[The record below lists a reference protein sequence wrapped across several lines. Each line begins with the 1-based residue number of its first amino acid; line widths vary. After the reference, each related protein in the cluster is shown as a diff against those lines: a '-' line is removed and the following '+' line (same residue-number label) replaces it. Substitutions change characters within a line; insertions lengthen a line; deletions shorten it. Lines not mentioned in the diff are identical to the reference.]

1 MDWLQF
7 IAAMVGNLAWPLV
20 IVALFVILRK
30 HMGALADR
38 LLEFSFGGAKI
49 TFDKIL
55 QRGAEIIEE
64 TPVPQLQK
72 PEHPQLP
79 LEPPPDAA
87 PDKQTRE
94 EIATG
99 FVNRRRRR
107 KEGLSKTAFGKV
119 ILGLEEVDNL
129 LFEIG
134 DAMGINEA
142 QASSVMYALVAMKHA
157 PPRIGKLYDTLR
169 DARNLLA
176 HSNSLPDER
185 EAVEYVRQTSF
196 LKSFLE
202 MLKQTTV
209 KRRGFEE
216 PDPS

>member
-7 IAAMVGNLAWPLV
+7 IAAIVGHLAWPLV

-55 QRGAEIIEE
+55 QQGAEIIEG
-64 TPVPQLQK
+64 TPVPQLRK
-72 PEHPQLP
+72 PGEPELP
-79 LEPPPDAA
+79 LEIPADAVPA
-87 PDKQTRE
+87 KQTRE

-99 FVNRRRRR
+99 YVNRRRQY
-107 KEGLSKTAFGKV
+107 EESLSKTTFGKV
-119 ILGLEEVDNL
+119 ISGLQEVDDL

-134 DAMGINEA
+134 DAMGIDAA
-142 QASSVMYALVAMKHA
+142 QASSVMYTLVARKQV
-157 PPRIGKLYDTLR
+157 PFSIGQLYDTLR

-176 HSNSLPDER
+176 HSNALPDER

-196 LKSFLE
+196 LKNFLDFVKTA
-202 MLKQTTV
+202 MLENRK
-209 KRRGFEE
+209 KRQ
-216 PDPS
+216 